1 MPSITGVI
9 EKPYGWIVTI
19 EVIEMKQLS
28 TYKKEAKTFQKKH
41 SLKLHQAQLLIA
53 QDYGF
58 DTWPDLVHACE
69 NQIIAET
76 PTPQVD
82 MFAVENIAIED
93 SIEPESTS
101 DCDIEIEREDDLLVE
116 VKERVLNNKRK
127 LVAIGQD
134 FATFEPTA
142 TGLKKSILDATQPV
156 RTLFSE
162 AGFHGYDSQGQGP
175 DHKIIKKAIFISPDQ
190 IIETTVSLYRP
201 NTKSGDPRMWFRG
214 LGKFAEAG
222 AQVSLSIAGD
232 DLLLINL
239 SNVDL
244 HEDNSPVI
252 AKLLELIPND
262 SSVAQELLEKL
273 KVLARGEPLKAT
285 VEGST
290 AVGRAIETALG
301 IDINS
306 SKEPD
311 YNGIE
316 LKSGRGGNNRT
327 TLFAQ
332 VADWKQSPLDKSV
345 KILDQF
351 GYYRGDD
358 FKLYCTIS
366 ARKPNSQG
374 LQFNYDEKADLLT
387 ETNTDFGDVAVWPGK
402 LLRSRLLEKHKETFW
417 IKAESIDID
426 GVEHFKLISVTHT
439 KNPMSNQLM
448 PLLRDGVITMDH
460 LIKRRAKDG
469 RVSEKGPLFKMN
481 KRDLSLLFPEPKQY
495 HLLDMDKV

>member
-1 MPSITGVI
+1 
-9 EKPYGWIVTI
+9 
-19 EVIEMKQLS
+19 MKKLP

-53 QDYGF
+53 QEYGF
-58 DTWPDLVHACE
+58 DTWPDLVQATK
-69 NQIIAET
+69 NQIIAEI

-93 SIEPESTS
+93 SLETENIA
-101 DCDIEIEREDDLLVE
+101 DCNVEIERGDDLAVE
-116 VKERVLNNKRK
+116 VKEQVLNNKRK
-127 LVAIGQD
+127 LVAIGHD

-162 AGFHGYDSQGQGP
+162 AGFHDYDSQGQGP
-175 DHKIIKKAIFISPDQ
+175 DHKIVKKAIFISSDQ
-190 IIETTVSLYRP
+190 IIETAVSLYRP

-214 LGKFAEAG
+214 LGKFADAG

-232 DLLLINL
+232 DVLLINL

-244 HEDNSPVI
+244 HEDNSLVI

-262 SSVAQELLEKL
+262 NTVAHELLEKL
-273 KVLARGEPLKAT
+273 KVLARGKPLKAT
-285 VEGST
+285 VKGST
-290 AVGRAIETALG
+290 AIGRAIETALD

-311 YNGIE
+311 YKGIE

-332 VADWKQSPLDKSV
+332 VADWKNSVLKKSTE
-345 KILDQF
+345 ILDHF
-351 GYYRGDD
+351 GYEREDD
-358 FKLYCTIS
+358 FKLYCSLST
-366 ARKPNSQG
+366 RKPNSQG
-374 LQFNYDEKADLLT
+374 LQFTYDEKSDLLI
-387 ETNTDFGDVAVWPGK
+387 ETHNDFGDVAVWPGK
-402 LLRSRLLEKHKETFW
+402 LLRSRLLEKHGETFW

-426 GVEHFKLISVTHT
+426 GIEHFKLISVTHT
-439 KNPMSNQLM
+439 KNPMGNQLM

-460 LIKRRAKDG
+460 LIKRRATDG

-481 KRDLSLLFPEPKQY
+481 KRDLSLLFPEPVVYK
-495 HLLDMDKV
+495 LNED

>member
-1 MPSITGVI
+1 VEGALSKQETN
-9 EKPYGWIVTI
+9 
-19 EVIEMKQLS
+19 MKKLS

-53 QDYGF
+53 QEYGF
-58 DTWPDLVHACE
+58 NTWPELVHACE
-69 NQIIAET
+69 NQVIEET

-82 MFAVENIAIED
+82 MFAVETIAVEE
-93 SIEPESTS
+93 SMEPESS
-101 DCDIEIEREDDLLVE
+101 DDCTVEAERDEELALD

-162 AGFHGYDSQGQGP
+162 AGFHDYDSQGQGA
-175 DHKIIKKAIFISPDQ
+175 DHKVMKKAIFISQDQ
-190 IIETTVSLYRP
+190 ITETTVSLYRP
-201 NTKSGDPRMWFRG
+201 NTKMGDPRMWFRG
-214 LGKFAEAG
+214 LGKFAKAG

-232 DLLLINL
+232 DVLLINL
-239 SNVDL
+239 SDVDL

-262 SSVAQELLEKL
+262 DSVAKELLEKL
-273 KVLARGEPLKAT
+273 KVLAKGEPLKAT
-285 VEGST
+285 VKGST

-311 YNGIE
+311 YEGIE

-332 VADWKQSPLDKSV
+332 VADWKVSPLKRSAE
-345 KILDQF
+345 ILDQF
-351 GYYRGDD
+351 GYYRDDD
-358 FKLYCTIS
+358 FKLYCTLS

-374 LQFNYDEKADLLT
+374 LQFNYEEKSDQLV
-387 ETNTDFGDVAVWPGK
+387 EIHGDFGDVAVWPGK

-417 IKAESIDID
+417 IQAESVDID
-426 GVEHFKLISVTHT
+426 GIEHFKLISVTHT

-448 PLLRDGVITMDH
+448 PLLRDGIITMDH

-481 KRDLSLLFPEPKQY
+481 KKDLSLLFPEPKHY
-495 HLLDMDKV
+495 HLLDVDKV

>member
-9 EKPYGWIVTI
+9 EKPSGWIVTI
-19 EVIEMKQLS
+19 EVKEMKQLS

-53 QDYGF
+53 QEYGF
-58 DTWPDLVHACE
+58 DTWPELVHACKVQLIE
-69 NQIIAET
+69 ST

-82 MFAVENIAIED
+82 MFAVENIAVED
-93 SIEPESTS
+93 SIEPESS
-101 DCDIEIEREDDLLVE
+101 DDCTVEVEREGDLVVE
-116 VKERVLNNKRK
+116 VKERVLGNKRK
-127 LVAIGQD
+127 LVGIGQD

-162 AGFHGYDSQGQGP
+162 AGFHDYDSQGQGP
-175 DHKIIKKAIFISPDQ
+175 DNKVMKKAIFISADH
-190 IIETTVSLYRP
+190 IKETTVSLYRP

-222 AQVSLSIAGD
+222 SQVSLSIAGD
-232 DLLLINL
+232 DVLLINL

-244 HEDNSPVI
+244 REENSPII
-252 AKLLELIPND
+252 AKLLELMPSGD
-262 SSVAQELLEKL
+262 SVATELLEKL
-273 KVLARGEPLKAT
+273 KVLARGKPLKAT
-285 VEGST
+285 VKGST

-311 YNGIE
+311 YKGIE

-332 VADWKQSPLDKSV
+332 VADWKVSPLKKSAE
-345 KILDQF
+345 ILDQF
-351 GYYRGDD
+351 GYFRDDD
-358 FKLYCTIS
+358 FKLYCTLS

-374 LQFNYDEKADLLT
+374 LQFSYNEKSDQLI
-387 ETNTDFGDVAVWPGK
+387 EIHESFGEVAVWPGK

-417 IKAESIDID
+417 VQVESIDID

-439 KNPMSNQLM
+439 RNPMSNQLM
-448 PLLRDGVITMDH
+448 PLLRDGIITMDH

-481 KRDLSLLFPEPKQY
+481 KKDLSLLFPEPLSY
-495 HLLDMDKV
+495 SLVD

>member
-1 MPSITGVI
+1 
-9 EKPYGWIVTI
+9 
-19 EVIEMKQLS
+19 MKKLS

-53 QDYGF
+53 QEYGF
-58 DTWPDLVHACE
+58 NDWPELVRACE
-69 NQIIAET
+69 NQAIEDT
-76 PTPQVD
+76 TSQQVD
-82 MFAVENIAIED
+82 MFAVKAIAIED
-93 SIEPESTS
+93 SIEPDTS
-101 DCDIEIEREDDLLVE
+101 DDCSVESEREEDLTFE

-127 LVAIGQD
+127 LVSIGQD

-162 AGFHGYDSQGQGP
+162 AGFHDYESQGQGP
-175 DHKIIKKAIFISPDQ
+175 ENKVMKKAIFISKDKVT
-190 IIETTVSLYRP
+190 ETVVSLYRP
-201 NTKSGDPRMWFRG
+201 NTKMGDPRMWFRG

-232 DLLLINL
+232 DVLLINL

-244 HEDNSPVI
+244 NESNSQVI
-252 AKLLELIPND
+252 AKLLELIPSD
-262 SSVAQELLEKL
+262 SSVADELLDKL
-273 KVLARGEPLKAT
+273 KILARGEPLRAT
-285 VEGST
+285 VKGST

-301 IDINS
+301 ININS

-311 YNGIE
+311 YKGIE
-316 LKSGRGGNNRT
+316 LKSGRGTKNRT

-332 VADWKQSPLDKSV
+332 VADWKISPLKKSAE
-345 KILDQF
+345 ILDQF
-351 GYYRGDD
+351 GYYRDED
-358 FKLYCTIS
+358 FKLYCTLS
-366 ARKPNSQG
+366 TKKPNSQG
-374 LQFNYDEKADLLT
+374 LQFVYDEKSDLLT
-387 ETNTDFGDVAVWPGK
+387 ETNVDFGDVAVWPGK

-417 IKAESIDID
+417 VQVESIDID

-448 PLLRDGVITMDH
+448 PLLRDGIITMDH

-469 RVSEKGPLFKMN
+469 RVSEKGPLFKIN
-481 KRDLSLLFPEPKQY
+481 KKDLSLLFPEPETY
-495 HLLDMDKV
+495 SLL

>member
-1 MPSITGVI
+1 
-9 EKPYGWIVTI
+9 
-19 EVIEMKQLS
+19 MKRLS

-53 QDYGF
+53 QEYGF
-58 DTWPDLVHACE
+58 EIWPDLVQATKSQE
-69 NQIIAET
+69 LADT

-82 MFAVENIAIED
+82 MFAVEDIAIED
-93 SIEPESTS
+93 SLESENTADCNIEV
-101 DCDIEIEREDDLLVE
+101 EREDDLVVE
-116 VKERVLNNKRK
+116 VKELVSNNKRK
-127 LVAIGQD
+127 LVAVGQD
-134 FATFEPTA
+134 FATFEPTV

-156 RTLFSE
+156 RTLFNE
-162 AGFHGYDSQGQGP
+162 AGFHDYDSQGQGP
-175 DHKIIKKAIFISPDQ
+175 DHKVMKKAIFISSEK
-190 IIETTVSLYRP
+190 ITETTVSLYRP

-222 AQVSLSIAGD
+222 SQVSLCIAGGD
-232 DLLLINL
+232 ILLINL
-239 SNVDL
+239 SNTDL
-244 HEDNSPVI
+244 HEDNSLVI

-262 SSVAQELLEKL
+262 SSVALELLEKL
-273 KVLARGEPLKAT
+273 KVLARGKPLKAT
-285 VEGST
+285 VKGST

-332 VADWKQSPLDKSV
+332 VADWEISPLKRSAE
-345 KILDQF
+345 ILDQF
-351 GYYRGDD
+351 GYYRDDD
-358 FKLYCTIS
+358 FKLYCTLS

-374 LQFNYDEKADLLT
+374 LQFNYEEKSDQLV
-387 ETNTDFGDVAVWPGK
+387 EIHGDFGDVAVWPGK

-417 IKAESIDID
+417 IQAESIDID

-448 PLLRDGVITMDH
+448 PLLRDGIVTMDH

-469 RVSEKGPLFKMN
+469 RVSEKGPLFKVN
-481 KRDLSLLFPEPKQY
+481 KRDLSLLFPEPVTY
-495 HLLDMDKV
+495 DLLN